1 MEMVNN
7 TSIIN
12 SQFDYNLTENCL
24 KLIDEKINEKLT
36 NIIKF
41 LEQDHFEE
49 ILNSL
54 KILKIFNDELQ
65 SELKKNNFYP

>member
-12 SQFDYNLTENCL
+12 SQFDYNLNENCL

-54 KILKIFNDELQ
+54 KIFKIFNDELQ

>member
-24 KLIDEKINEKLT
+24 KLIDEKINEKLA

-54 KILKIFNDELQ
+54 KIFKIFNDELQ